1 MATKN
6 INTRIALKIDTL
18 TKWNT
23 STLILKAGEVAIAT
37 ASASL
42 GNGTSEPV
50 TIIKIGDGTHRFS
63 ELANSLYANAL
74 DVLTACKSEEA
85 LTTFINTVINNAG
98 LATSGTVTELTGR
111 VTSLETLVGNTAV
124 ATQIQN
130 AIDALNLANTYEA
143 KGAADAAKTA
153 IIGTN
158 SDTSDKDTIY
168 GAKAYAKA
176 QADGKDT
183 AIAAA
188 KKAGDDAQAA
198 VDALSG
204 KVGTV
209 PEDKTVVQMISEAQT
224 AATYDDTA
232 LRNRVT
238 TVEGKVT
245 TLVGSD
251 TGKSARTIASEE
263 VAKIVAGAD
272 TSYDTL
278 KEIADWISSHKTD
291 ATAMNSAITALES
304 IVDGIGGEGEKA
316 TVVEYVTDAIS
327 ALKIGDYAKA
337 ADLTA
342 LAGRVTTLEGA
353 SHTHTNKSVLD
364 GITSA
369 KITSWDT
376 AATKAGTAL
385 QEITTT
391 ENGGLKVTNKNKI
404 DIDEDIIFI
413 LNCGTSTT
421 VIE

>member
-1 MATKN
+1 MATKS

-18 TKWNT
+18 TKWNS
-23 STLILKAGEVAIAT
+23 STLVLKAGEIAIAT

-50 TIIKIGDGTHRFS
+50 TIIKIGDGEHAFKD
-63 ELANSLYANAL
+63 LANSLYANAL
-74 DVLTACKSEEA
+74 DVLTACKSESA
-85 LTTFINTVINNAG
+85 LTAFVNNVINNAG

-130 AIDALNLANTYEA
+130 AINDLDLANTYEA
-143 KGAADAAKTA
+143 KGAAEAAKTA
-153 IIGTN
+153 IIGKDG
-158 SDTSDKDTIY
+158 DTSDKDTIY

-176 QADGKDT
+176 QADGKDA

-188 KKAGDDAQAA
+188 KKAGDDAQAD
-198 VDALSG
+198 VDALSA

-209 PEDKTVVQMISEAQT
+209 TEGKTVVEMIADAQT

-232 LRNRVT
+232 LKGRVT

-272 TSYDTL
+272 ASYDTL
-278 KEIADWISSHKTD
+278 KEISDWISSHKTD
-291 ATAMNSAITALES
+291 ASAMNSAITALEA

-316 TVVEYVTDAIS
+316 TVVEYVTDAIN
-327 ALKIGDYAKA
+327 ALNIGDYAKA

-342 LAGRVTTLEGA
+342 LAARVTTLEGKA
-353 SHTHTNKSVLD
+353 HIHSNKTVLD
-364 GITSA
+364 GITSN

-385 QEITTT
+385 QEIKTTA
-391 ENGGLKVTNKNKI
+391 NGGLKVTNKNQI
-404 DIDEDIIFI
+404 DIDDSITFI
-413 LNCGTSTT
+413 LNCGTS
-421 VIE
+421 VK